1 MDKTMSNNEIEMSRS
16 NFNVDHIAHAVP
28 NIEDAISQYKRV
40 FGAKASNIKIIEKQD
55 IKIAIVSFANLKIE
69 LMEPLSEKSPIASY
83 LQKNPKGG
91 LHHYCLSVDDVNQS
105 YEDQKEKK
113 INIISEPTKGYHG
126 RNLYFIHPSEVC
138 GALIEVEEHE
148 KE

>member
-1 MDKTMSNNEIEMSRS
+1 MNNNENELSHS
-16 NFNVDHIAHAVP
+16 NFSVDHIAHAVP
-28 NIEDAISQYKRV
+28 DIEEAIVQYKRV
-40 FGAKASNIKIIEKQD
+40 FGARVSDIKTIEKQD
-55 IKIAIVSFANLKIE
+55 IKIAIVSFANLNIE
-69 LMEPLSEKSPIASY
+69 LMEPLSDKSPIANY

-91 LHHYCLSVDDVNQS
+91 LHHYCLSVGDLKQA
-105 YEDQKEKK
+105 YGDQKEKK
-113 INIISEPTKGYHG
+113 INILSEPTAGYHG